1 MKKLLILILI
11 SIYSCTI
18 TLAQTLPKVNHGSI
32 ERIEAFKSK
41 FIEDTNV
48 DVWLPENYS
57 SQKKYAVLYMHDGQ
71 MLFDAQTT
79 WNKQAWEAE
88 EVASRLLDET
98 KVRDFIVVGIWS
110 NGNTR
115 HARYFPQKPF
125 EDLSPAQ
132 KDTISKALQEK
143 GRITTNFQ
151 PNSDAYLKFI
161 IQELKPLID
170 QKYSVYKD
178 RNNTFMAGSSMGG
191 LISLYA
197 ICEYPEVFGGVVC
210 LSTHWP
216 GIFSVENN
224 PIPDA
229 FLAYMNTNLPKPKTH
244 KIYFDYGDKT
254 LDALYPPLQK
264 KVDELMKN
272 KGFTAKNWSTKFFPG
287 KDHSEKSWSERLG
300 IPLEFLLEK

>member
-1 MKKLLILILI
+1 MNKLFILLIFLT
-11 SIYSCTI
+11 SFCQNAD
-18 TLAQTLPKVNHGSI
+18 AQTLQKVDHGSI
-32 ERIEAFKSK
+32 DRIEAFKSK
-41 FIEDTNV
+41 FIEDTNI
-48 DVWLPENYS
+48 DVWLPENYNS
-57 SQKKYAVLYMHDGQ
+57 KNKYAVLYMHDGQ

-79 WNKQAWEAE
+79 WNKQAWEVE
-88 EVASRLLDET
+88 EVATRLLVES
-98 KVRDFIVVGIWS
+98 KVRDFIVIGIWS

-125 EDLSPAQ
+125 EDLTPAQ
-132 KDTISKALQEK
+132 KDTISKTLQEK

-161 IQELKPLID
+161 TLELKPLID

-178 RNNTFMAGSSMGG
+178 RKNTFMAGSSMGG

-197 ICEYPEVFGGVVC
+197 ICEYPEVFGGVAC

-216 GIFSVENN
+216 GIFSVEKN

-229 FLAYMNTNLPKPKTH
+229 FLNYLKINLPKPKTH
-244 KIYFDYGDKT
+244 KIYFDNGDQT

-264 KVDELMKN
+264 KVDELMMY
-272 KGFTAKNWSTKFFPG
+272 KGFSANNWTTKFFPG
-287 KDHSEKSWSERLG
+287 KDHSEKSWSERLAM
-300 IPLEFLLEK
+300 PLEFLLKK